1 MRDLRF
7 WRWRRAEDD
16 EVDRELE
23 VHLALEVEE
32 QLGKGVPLR
41 EAKLAAHREFGSVA
55 LTKEELRD
63 MRIGRRLFDE
73 LSADLRYGVRGLLR
87 SPGFTSAAVLSLALG
102 IGANVAIFSV
112 VDAVL
117 LRPLPYPAP
126 DRIVSFAWPLA
137 SGTSP
142 ANISPLTFQYWH
154 DHSQAFDG
162 FAAVVTRPV
171 SLISDSLDEQVQ
183 GVAGTE
189 DFFRVI
195 GVLPV
200 LGRPF
205 SPDEC
210 AADGPRVVVI
220 SHGFW
225 QRVFGGR
232 PDAIGHLVTLGDR
245 QFTVIGVMP
254 ASFAFDPAVDL
265 FYPLQLRIDPRD
277 RGRNYAVLARLR
289 DGVTLQQAQS
299 ETDRLFQE
307 FQADNR
313 DHLQRNVQ
321 TIHLIRF
328 QDFLVADIRMLL
340 QILLG
345 AVGLILLIAC
355 GNVAN
360 LLLAR
365 SAARQREIAIRR
377 ALGASITRLTRQVL
391 TESLLL
397 ASAGGVVGILFAV
410 GGVRSLTAWIPSG
423 LPRLNSVAIDY
434 RVLSFAFVIS
444 LVVGVI
450 FGLLGVMRLLRV
462 HPIGALKASAGTGV
476 DVHRRRLSNA
486 LIVGEVALS
495 VVLLI
500 GAGLLV
506 TTFINLRG
514 TRVGFDTDNM
524 MTAQIQVSATRFGSP
539 AAIAQL
545 DRDLVERISAIPGV
559 ASVTTASSVP
569 LERGPN
575 FIFGIEGQPAEQVN
589 YVELR
594 AVGTDYLH
602 TLGIP
607 LRAGRGLTTLDTQQA
622 LPVVVVNETLAKLFG
637 GGPASALG
645 RRIILGRTTAHED
658 APREIVGVVSD
669 VADGRPGTRVFP
681 TLYIARTQFNGGV
694 GAAAV
699 LVRTNGRTAIAAE
712 LRRTIRGID
721 AQLPITQIRSMNEVA
736 STAVAQQRFNM
747 MLIGIF
753 AGAASLLTMVGLYG
767 LLSYEVAQRTRDIGV
782 RMALGASRTDVL
794 RMVLSRGCML
804 TLVGMLIG
812 IGGAL
817 GVARFLRTLLFGV
830 SATSP
835 QVFLA
840 VAGVLFTAA
849 LLASLI
855 PAQRAMRLDPV
866 TALRQ
871 E

>member
-1 MRDLRF
+1 MSDLRF
-7 WRWRRAEDD
+7 WRWRQAEDD

-32 QLGKGVPLR
+32 QLDKGVPLR
-41 EAKLAAHREFGSVA
+41 EAKLAARREFGSVA
-55 LTKEELRD
+55 LVKEELRD
-63 MRIGRRLFDE
+63 MQTGRRLLDE
-73 LSADLRYGVRGLLR
+73 LISDLRYGFRGLIR

-117 LRPLPYPAP
+117 LRPLAYPAP

-137 SGTSP
+137 SRTSP
-142 ANISPLTFQYWH
+142 ANVSPFTFQYWH

-162 FAAVVTRPV
+162 FTATAARTV
-171 SLISDSLDEQVQ
+171 SVLNDSLDERVQ
-183 GVAGTE
+183 SVAGSA

-195 GVLPV
+195 GVAPAI
-200 LGRPF
+200 GRPF
-205 SPDEC
+205 SKDEC
-210 AADGPRVVVI
+210 APDGPRVTVI
-220 SHGFW
+220 SYGFW

-232 PDAIGHLVTLGDR
+232 PDAIGKSLTLSDR
-245 QFTVIGVMP
+245 QYTVIGVMP
-254 ASFAFDPAVDL
+254 ASFAFEPAADL
-265 FYPLQLRIDPRD
+265 FYPLQLRVDPRD
-277 RGRNYAVLARLR
+277 RGRNYSVLARLR
-289 DGVTLQQAQS
+289 DGVTLAQAQS

-321 TIHLIRF
+321 TIRLIRF
-328 QDFLVADIRMLL
+328 QDFLVADIRLLL
-340 QILLG
+340 QMLLG
-345 AVGLILLIAC
+345 AVSLLLMIAC

-377 ALGASITRLTRQVL
+377 ALGASVTRLTRQVL

-397 ASAGGVVGILFAV
+397 ASGGGVVGILFAV
-410 GGVRSLTAWIPSG
+410 VGVRSLTAWIPGG
-423 LPRLNSVAIDY
+423 LPRLNAVAIDY

-444 LVVGVI
+444 VVVGVI
-450 FGLLGVMRLLRV
+450 FGLLGVMRLLKV
-462 HPIGALKASAGTGV
+462 HPIGALKAAAGTGV
-476 DVHRRRLSNA
+476 DVQRRRLSNV

-500 GAGLLV
+500 GAGLLI
-506 TTFINLRG
+506 TTFTNLRG
-514 TRVGFDTDNM
+514 TRVGFDTDNL
-524 MTAQIQVSATRFGSP
+524 MTAQLQVSAARFGSP

-545 DRDLVERISAIPGV
+545 DRDLVEHISAIPGV
-559 ASVTTASSVP
+559 ASVTTASGIP

-594 AVGTDYLH
+594 AVGPDYLH

-607 LRAGRGLTTLDTQQA
+607 LRAGRDLTALDIQQQ
-622 LPVVVVNETLAKLFG
+622 LPVVVVNETLARLFG
-637 GGPASALG
+637 GSTSALG
-645 RRIILGRTTAHED
+645 HRIILGRTTAHED

-694 GAAAV
+694 GTAAV
-699 LVRTNGRTAIAAE
+699 LVRTNGRAAISAE
-712 LRRTIRGID
+712 LRRAIRTID

-736 STAVAQQRFNM
+736 SMAVAQQRFNM
-747 MLIGIF
+747 MLIGLF
-753 AGAASLLTMVGLYG
+753 AGAASLLTMVGLYA

-782 RMALGASRTDVL
+782 RMALGASRIDVL
-794 RMVLSRGCML
+794 RMVLARGCML
-804 TLVGMLIG
+804 TLVGMLLG

-830 SATSP
+830 SPTSP
-835 QVFLA
+835 QVFIA
-840 VAGVLFTAA
+840 VAVVLFAA
-849 LLASLI
+849 SLLASLI
-855 PAQRAMRLDPV
+855 PARRAMRLDPV